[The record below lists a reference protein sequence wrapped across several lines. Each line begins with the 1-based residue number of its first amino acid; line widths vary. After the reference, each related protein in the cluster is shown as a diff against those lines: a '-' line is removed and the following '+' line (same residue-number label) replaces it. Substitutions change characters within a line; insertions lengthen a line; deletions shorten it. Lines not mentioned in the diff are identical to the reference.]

1 MKVSSDL
8 ILPMVTYC
16 LLLFKS
22 FPLEFIFNISFSSGC
37 VPDQFK
43 LANVIPV
50 HKKDS
55 VTCMNNYRPISLL
68 SIFNKILEKLVYNR
82 LITFIDKYNLLYD
95 KQFGFRRNH
104 STLHATL
111 LITDKIQRAIE
122 DGLFSC
128 GIFLD
133 FSKAFDTVDHSI
145 LLKKLNH
152 YGIRGIAKYSFSV
165 IGLSETKIKAG
176 IDPFLNTNLPG
187 YYFLSQPSMSNAGG
201 VGFYIK
207 DDLSCIKR
215 DDFCNLMLL
224 LVQALFS

>member
-1 MKVSSDL
+1 MLFPVYAVEKEKEISSL
-8 ILPMVTYC
+8 NSSKASGPFSIPVC
-16 LLLFKS
+16 LLKLLKTCIS
-22 FPLEFIFNISFSSGC
+22 FPLEILFNISFRYGC

-82 LITFIDKYNLLYD
+82 LINFIDKYHILYD
-95 KQFGFRRNH
+95 TQFGFRRNH

-128 GIFLD
+128 GIFSIYLRRL
-133 FSKAFDTVDHSI
+133 I
-145 LLKKLNH
+145 LL
-152 YGIRGIAKYSFSV
+152 IIAYYYRNYPTVESV
-165 IGLSETKIKAG
+165 V
-176 IDPFLNTNLPG
+176 LPG
-187 YYFLSQPSMSNAGG
+187 FLP
-201 VGFYIK
+201 I
-207 DDLSCIKR
+207 
-215 DDFCNLMLL
+215 
-224 LVQALFS
+224 